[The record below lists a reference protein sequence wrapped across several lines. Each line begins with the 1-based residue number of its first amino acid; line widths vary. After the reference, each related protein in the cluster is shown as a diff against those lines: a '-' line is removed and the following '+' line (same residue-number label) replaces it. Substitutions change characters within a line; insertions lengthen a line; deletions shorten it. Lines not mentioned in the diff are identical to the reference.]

1 MKKVL
6 TAIVTFIFS
15 VCLITASLATATAAS
30 VKKVSNFKG
39 AAKPTEVTL
48 TWSKTSGA
56 KGYEV
61 QQKSGKKWKTVA
73 TIKKQKTTSYTVKK
87 LKNGTTYQFRI
98 RAVNGKKKGSY
109 VTAKV
114 KTGVQKITGVKA
126 TSASLTSVK
135 LTWDKANVTGYE
147 IQRKDGK
154 KWKTVTKIKKAKTTS
169 YTVKKLPA
177 GKSASFRIRG
187 YVSGSAKTY
196 YGSYTKEIKCKTAVP
211 AVSKASVKSVTP
223 TSVTLSWSK
232 VSSVNGYEIQRKDG
246 KSWKAVTTIKKQ
258 KTTSYTVKSL
268 SALTNYTFR
277 VRAYQKSGKTTY
289 YSAWKEVKAKTAIGT
304 ASNVKYASLTPTSVK
319 LTWTAAPGAAG
330 YTVNYNGTKVNVKTN
345 SATLTLKAGT
355 AYKVTVTPYNGST
368 VGKATS
374 AVSFTTPCAKVTG
387 LKASAVAE
395 TSLTFTWAKATG
407 AASYQLQYAKA
418 GSGWSSAVSV
428 SGTSYQIKDL
438 SANTSYSVRVRAVNK
453 NGSTTQYGEFS
464 ATAVSATKGVVAGTN
479 NTLNWAKVA
488 GAESYTVQYFDTETA
503 AWKTVAAGLTA
514 NSYTADELSADT
526 AKLYRVVAYAGGK
539 VIYTSNAASVNLAEV
554 KFSVSNNIL
563 SASWS
568 KYAGAASYEVRIK
581 SRGMADSG
589 AKVLKATASGRS
601 VKSSVLAPGLIYD
614 VTVVSVNGA
623 KETALAS
630 FAVKSTAFNYQDNS
644 DKGKTNQ
651 LLYLIEAVNRSKH
664 DKSYSVVLKSTPYN
678 VTNIK
683 YVDFGFQI
691 DKPASNANLLEKG
704 AYLAKVEAVEVL
716 LRMLFDTK
724 YDGCKLE
731 DGFVKCTTPEAI
743 DGVFGTKD
751 ENGNLIEKM
760 SKQESGGFTSR
771 YTFFDGKFS
780 GSADLTLEGLIQ
792 PFDTAD
798 GLAYLY
804 NANNASAWKN
814 GFSSVVTTKTENGY
828 KIEATLKQETAPNY
842 HNGLV
847 SSASLSSVGDI
858 GLGDAGEAVLNGTVG
873 ATTIVAEIDND
884 CMLTSYYLNSPYQYD
899 MSVEVSLST
908 DSMNL
913 AGEDEDATS
922 DALKNVLKL
931 LDKIVIEMNTKV
943 EGRQEYTYTF
953 NRSK

>member
-15 VCLITASLATATAAS
+15 VCLVTASVATATAAS

-48 TWSKTSGA
+48 SWSKTSGA

-196 YGSYTKEIKCKTAVP
+196 YGSYTEVKGKTAVP
-211 AVSKASVKSVTP
+211 AVSKASVKSVT
-223 TSVTLSWSK
+223 TSSVALSWSK
-232 VSSVNGYEIQRKDG
+232 VSGVNGYEIQRKDG
-246 KSWKAVTTIKKQ
+246 KNWKAVTTIKKQ
-258 KTTSYTVKSL
+258 STSSYTVKSL

-304 ASNVKYASLTPTSVK
+304 VSNVKYASLTPTSVK
-319 LTWTAAPGAAG
+319 LTWTAAPGAAA

-345 SATLTLKAGT
+345 SATLALKAGT
-355 AYKVTVTPYNGST
+355 AYKVIVTPYNGST

-387 LKASAVAE
+387 VKASAVAE
-395 TSLTFTWAKATG
+395 TSLTFTWTKATG
-407 AASYQLQYAKA
+407 AASYQLQYAKNG
-418 GSGWSSAVSV
+418 GSWSSAVSV

-438 SANTSYSVRVRAVNK
+438 SANTAYSVRVRAVNK
-453 NGSTTQYGEFS
+453 NGSTTQYGEYS
-464 ATAVSATKGVVAGTN
+464 ATAASATKGVVAGTN
-479 NTLNWAKVA
+479 NTLNWAKVT
-488 GAESYTVQYFDTETA
+488 GAESYTVQYFDTEA
-503 AWKTVAAGLTA
+503 ASWKTAKAGLTV
-514 NSYTADELSADT
+514 NSYTADDLSKDT
-526 AKLYRVVAYAGGK
+526 AKLYRVVAYADGK
-539 VIYTSNAASVNLAEV
+539 AIYTSNAASVNLAEV

-581 SRGMADSG
+581 SRGMGDGG
-589 AKVLKATASGRS
+589 ATVLKATASNRS
-601 VKSSVLAPGLIYD
+601 VKSSVLAPGLTYD

-623 KETALAS
+623 KETVLAS
-630 FAVKSTAFNYQDNS
+630 FSVKATDFNYQDNS

-651 LLYLIEAVNRSKH
+651 LLYLVEAINRSKF
-664 DKSYSVVLKSTPYN
+664 DESYSVVLRSTPYN

-683 YVDFGFQI
+683 YVDFGFQ
-691 DKPASNANLLEKG
+691 DADSGLKKVAVHTLLK
-704 AYLAKVEAVEVL
+704 L
-716 LRMLFDTK
+716 LFDTD
-724 YDGCKLE
+724 YNGCIVE

-751 ENGNLIEKM
+751 ENGNLVEKM
-760 SKQESGGFTSR
+760 SQQESGGFTSR
-771 YTFFDGKFS
+771 YTFFGGKFN
-780 GSADLTLEGLIQ
+780 GSADLTLAGLIQ
-792 PFDTAD
+792 PFDTAN

-828 KIEATLKQETAPNY
+828 KIEAKLKQETASNY

-847 SSASLSSVGDI
+847 SSASLSDVGDI
-858 GLGDAGEAVLNGTVG
+858 GLGGAGEAVLTGTVG

-899 MSVEVSLST
+899 MSVEVSLSS
-908 DSMNL
+908 DGMNL
-913 AGEDEDATS
+913 AGEDENATN

-931 LDKIVIEMNTKV
+931 LDKIVIEMNTEV
-943 EGRQEYTYTF
+943 EGCQEYTYTF
-953 NRSK
+953 TRTK